1 MRDKEE
7 QNMEVKEKIDSMLK
21 EDIELTKQVGRIV
34 MRMNASVAMLRQE
47 IREVTWSYEEELARL
62 RRRKDEIR
70 GEILG
75 LWDDHF
81 DKNTV
86 QLPFAKV
93 TRRNYRELIVH
104 DRFALL
110 DALDRAG
117 RLDLVEYS
125 FKDSQVARLAE
136 RGKLGGLD
144 GKVEVRSNLKLLVK
158 PVKEDSNG

>member
-1 MRDKEE
+1 MD
-7 QNMEVKEKIDSMLK
+7 VKEKIDSMLK
-21 EDIELTKQVGRIV
+21 EDIELTRQVGRIV

-70 GEILG
+70 NEVLG
-75 LWDDHF
+75 LWDEHF
-81 DKNTV
+81 EKNTV

-104 DRFALL
+104 DKFALL

-117 RLDLVEYS
+117 RLDLVEYT
-125 FKDSQVARLAE
+125 FKDSQVARLVE
-136 RGKLGGLD
+136 KGKLGDLD
-144 GKVEVRSNLKLLVK
+144 GKVEVKNNSKLVVS
-158 PVKEDSNG
+158 PIKENSDG

>member
-1 MRDKEE
+1 MDDKER
-7 QNMEVKEKIDSMLK
+7 IDSMLK
-21 EDIELTKQVGRIV
+21 EDIELTKQVERIM

-70 GEILG
+70 NVVLG

-81 DKNTV
+81 EKNTV
-86 QLPFAKV
+86 QLPLAKV
-93 TRRNYRELIVH
+93 TRRNYRELIIH

-117 RLDLVEYS
+117 RLDLVEYV
-125 FKDSQVARLAE
+125 FKDSQVARLLE
-136 RGKLGGLD
+136 KGKLGDLD
-144 GKVEVRSNLKLLVK
+144 GKVEVKSNLKLVVK
-158 PVKEDSNG
+158 AIKEKPSEDIDG

>member
-1 MRDKEE
+1 MTDKERIE
-7 QNMEVKEKIDSMLK
+7 QMLK
-21 EDIELTKQVGRIV
+21 EDIELTRQIERIV

-70 GEILG
+70 NEVLGMWGE
-75 LWDDHF
+75 HF
-81 DKNTV
+81 DKNTI
-86 QLPFAKV
+86 QFPFAKV

-117 RLDLVEYS
+117 RLDLVEYA
-125 FKDSQVARLAE
+125 FKESEVARLIE
-136 RGKLGGLD
+136 RGKLGDLD
-144 GKVEVRSNLKLLVK
+144 GKVEVKSNLKLLVK
-158 PVKEDSNG
+158 AVKEGNDG

>member
-1 MRDKEE
+1 MDA
-7 QNMEVKEKIDSMLK
+7 KEKIDSMLK
-21 EDIELTKQVGRIV
+21 EDIELTRQIERIV

-47 IREVTWSYEEELARL
+47 MREVTWSYEEELARL

-70 GEILG
+70 DEVLG
-75 LWDDHF
+75 LWDEHF

-86 QLPFAKV
+86 QLPFARV

-117 RLDLVEYS
+117 RLDLVEYA
-125 FKDSQVARLAE
+125 FKESQVARLIE
-136 RGKLGGLD
+136 KGKLEGLD
-144 GKVEVRSNLKLLVK
+144 GKVEVKSNSKLVVS
-158 PVKEDSNG
+158 PIKENSDG

>member
-1 MRDKEE
+1 MDC
-7 QNMEVKEKIDSMLK
+7 KEKIESMLK
-21 EDIELTKQVGRIV
+21 EDIELTTQIGRIV

-47 IREVTWSYEEELARL
+47 MREVNWSHEEELERL

-70 GEILG
+70 NELLG

-86 QLPFAKV
+86 MLPFAKV

-125 FKDSQVARLAE
+125 FKGSEVARLIE
-136 RGKLGGLD
+136 RGKLDGLD
-144 GKVEVRSNLKLLVK
+144 GKVEVKSNRKLLVK
-158 PVKEDSNG
+158 ATKESPSEDNDG